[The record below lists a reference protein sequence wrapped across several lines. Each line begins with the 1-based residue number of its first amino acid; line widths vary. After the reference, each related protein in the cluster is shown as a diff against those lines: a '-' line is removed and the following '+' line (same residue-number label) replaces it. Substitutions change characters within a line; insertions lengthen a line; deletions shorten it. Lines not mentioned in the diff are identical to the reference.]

1 MSEKTRKEKQDLSI
15 KKVLSYTERLWAIM
29 LLSGLIGAIL
39 FMLIYGVKILNP
51 TYEDWLFEGG
61 DLTQHYL
68 GWIFYRRSDWHF
80 PLGLI
85 DNILGNIKISVMYTD
100 SLPLFAIFFKLL

>member
-1 MSEKTRKEKQDLSI
+1 MSENTKTKKEKQTNNI
-15 KKVLSYTERLWAIM
+15 KKALSYTNKLWVIM

-39 FMLIYGVKILNP
+39 FISIYGVKILDP

-68 GWIFYRRSDWHF
+68 GWVFYRRSGWHF
-80 PLGLI
+80 PIGLI
-85 DNILGNIKISVMYTD
+85 DNILGDKKNICHVHRF
-100 SLPLFAIFFKLL
+100 FAAVCGIL